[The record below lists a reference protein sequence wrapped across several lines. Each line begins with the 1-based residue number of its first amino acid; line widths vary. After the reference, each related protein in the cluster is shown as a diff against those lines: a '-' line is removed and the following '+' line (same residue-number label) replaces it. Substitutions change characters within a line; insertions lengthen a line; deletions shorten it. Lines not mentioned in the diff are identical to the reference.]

1 MKKTVYFVVNEGEVV
16 YASLSQEKAEAYAL
30 EQSQSDL
37 EETVEESGRDI
48 EDLTIEELDELR
60 FQSGFDGGYY
70 YTGSVEYD
78 DESNENETFETEEG
92 DVIYFDDL
100 EECLDR
106 DEDDDFW
113 DDGECFEGDEDDFEE
128 DENDFEDNDDDIF
141 DAEWNDDDDEE

>member
-78 DESNENETFETEEG
+78 ESNEDETFETEEG

-106 DEDDDFW
+106 DEDDDFL
-113 DDGECFEGDEDDFEE
+113 DDGECFEGDDDDFEGDDDDFEE
-128 DENDFEDNDDDIF
+128 YEEDIF
-141 DAEWNDDDDEE
+141 DAEWNEDDEE